1 MGSDAGSRLIE
12 RLRSVVGAAHV
23 LTEPSVMEPYCV
35 DWTRRFSGDA
45 LCVVR
50 PGSADEVSAVVASC
64 ASAGVPVLPQG
75 GNTGLVGGSVP
86 ASRKFTAENAQV
98 RGVGEGD
105 RLPVIVSLRRLSWM
119 EPVDELSGQ
128 VSVGA
133 GATLGDVQRAARS
146 AGWEYGVD
154 LAARDSATIGGTVAT
169 NAGGIRVL
177 AYGMTRMQVA
187 GIEAVLP
194 DGSVISHMAGLAKDN
209 TGLDLA
215 QLLCGSEGTLA
226 IITAVRL
233 RLHRPVGRTSV
244 ALVGCSDYDDA
255 LAVLATGAVSRL
267 VAAEVIDDIGM
278 RLVEQVAGLPYP
290 LSQRHALVAL
300 LEVAESEGGSSGEHG
315 FVAEVLEGRDVVVGL
330 DAAEI
335 ERLWQY
341 RERQSEAFSSL
352 GVIHKLDVSVPLEKL
367 AACAREL
374 REVVNEFNSVNEFG
388 VFGHLADG
396 NIHVEIAGP
405 DEDDISVDIAVLE
418 CVARYGGSISAEHGI
433 GRGKADLLGLSRSDA
448 EIAAMRAVKSAWDP
462 RGLMNPGVLFA

>member
-1 MGSDAGSRLIE
+1 MRQDGLVRSGTTADVIGA
-12 RLRSVVGAAHV
+12 LRSIVGAEHV
-23 LTEPSVMEPYCV
+23 LIDPGLVEPYCM
-35 DWTRRFSGDA
+35 DWTRRWSGPA

-50 PGSADEVSAVVASC
+50 PHSTQDVAAVLRVC
-64 ASAGVPVLPQG
+64 GEFGVPVLPQG

-86 ASRKFTAENAQV
+86 GQV
-98 RGVGEGD
+98 GAA
-105 RLPVIVSLRRLSWM
+105 PVIVSTRQLSWID
-119 EPVDELSGQ
+119 PVDELSGQ
-128 VSVGA
+128 VSVGS
-133 GATLGDVQRAARS
+133 GTTLGDVHRAAK
-146 AGWEYGVD
+146 AADWEYGVD

-194 DGSVISHMAGLAKDN
+194 DGSVISHMSGLAKDN

-215 QLLCGSEGTLA
+215 QLLCGSEGTLG

-255 LAVLATGAVSRL
+255 LAVLANAAVGRV
-267 VAAEVIDDIGM
+267 VAAEVIDDVGM
-278 RLVEQVAGLPYP
+278 RLVEGVAGLPYP
-290 LSQRHALVAL
+290 LSQRHELVAL
-300 LEVAESEGGSSGEHG
+300 LEVADGGGGDG
-315 FVAEVLEGRDVVVGL
+315 FASEVLDGRDVVVGL

-367 AACAREL
+367 AACASEL
-374 REVVNEFNSVNEFG
+374 RSVVREFSSVSEFG

-405 DEDDISVDIAVLE
+405 AEDDLAVDIAVLE

-433 GRGKADLLGLSRSDA
+433 GRGKAELLGLSRSDA
-448 EIAAMRAVKSAWDP
+448 EITAMRAVKSAWDP
-462 RGLMNPGVLFA
+462 RGLMNPGVLFS